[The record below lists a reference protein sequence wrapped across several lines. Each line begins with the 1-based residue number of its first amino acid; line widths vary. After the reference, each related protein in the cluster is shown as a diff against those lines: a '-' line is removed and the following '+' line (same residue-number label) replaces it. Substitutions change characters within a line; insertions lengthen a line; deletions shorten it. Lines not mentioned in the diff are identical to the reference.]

1 MHLFKRTCIKCGFTI
16 TFHKQKENECYI
28 GTHCSLF
35 KLIAP
40 VM

>member
-28 GTHCSLF
+28 GTHLVFLSVLH
-35 KLIAP
+35 L
-40 VM
+40 